1 MFGTIATP
9 AFASSATDLICTIT
23 DSQGSKLYYTFD
35 GNTHNAN
42 GTDGGTMVET
52 GFEKNGISVMSE
64 VGQRPIWIWNSNRSN
79 GVTLWS
85 REAPGWFIGTAN
97 MRTVNGWWSG
107 RAELYHNSRF
117 AGSGECTRYVGGVA
131 SNGGVTASN
140 VGDQG
145 PVMGRQRRARSLRR
159 RAVP

>member
-1 MFGTIATP
+1 MKKLLLSVAMFGAIATP

-23 DSQGSKLYYTFD
+23 DLQGSKLYYTFD

-52 GFEKNGISVMSE
+52 GFEKNGRLGHVRSGPAPDLDME
-64 VGQRPIWIWNSNRSN
+64 LQPIPWRHALVAR
-79 GVTLWS
+79 G
-85 REAPGWFIGTAN
+85 AGWFLGTLN

-107 RAELYHNSRF
+107 PAELYHNSRL
-117 AGSGECTRYVGGVA
+117 AGSGECTRYVGGIA

-145 PVMGRQRRARSLRR
+145 L
-159 RAVP
+159 